1 MGTTAA
7 SIDARIVWDDAVMG
21 GQPHIAN
28 RRIRVRD
35 IVQWYD
41 IAQMNADTIAAD
53 YDLDLADVFAALA
66 YYFLNREV
74 LQNTWAKDDVFVE
87 ELRQGV
93 TSKIPLILIH

>member
-41 IAQMNADTIAAD
+41 IAQMNADEIAAD

-74 LQNTWAKDDVFVE
+74 LQKVWAKDDALVGI
-87 ELRQGV
+87 LQQSIP
-93 TSKIPLILIH
+93 SKIKQD

>member
-1 MGTTAA
+1 MATTAA
-7 SIDARIVWDDAVMG
+7 SIDARIVWDEAVLG

-41 IAQMNADTIAAD
+41 IAQMNADEIAAD
-53 YDLDLADVFAALA
+53 YDLELADVFAALA

-74 LQNTWAKDDVFVE
+74 LQNTWIKDDAFVE
-87 ELRQGV
+87 ELRQNIP
-93 TSKIPLILIH
+93 SKLKQV